1 MRRLQRAEEVTEGP
15 YELKELQAPVL
26 RGFGLTAFVNL
37 FEGSVGDLL
46 YPGLAQK
53 SGVTQVLHELHVP
66 DDPLYRADVSPINP
80 DTPEPEAEALPPPP
94 PQPAAGTAPDAAA
107 ATAAAAICGA
117 IKHALATGLLP
128 HEQQL
133 AASAP
138 APAPAVEGSAVA
150 AAATAAA
157 VAAAPADGPLPPRPF
172 TGSATVVDY
181 VRAYRSGA
189 TTPTEVAERII
200 AFVEAGGGASGP
212 GGGRRAAAAAGAPHV
227 GWFAPGGWRPEQ
239 IRKEAEES
247 THRLREG
254 RARSL
259 LEGVPFAVKD
269 AADALPYPTT
279 CGTTFVAAER
289 TPTADAPCVA
299 ALRALGCVLLG
310 KTSMHE
316 IGLGITGLNVGSK
329 ATAINPFSPGLAAPA
344 AAAAAGADGAKPA
357 SSPSGS
363 SGSKHLHYTGGS
375 SSGTAAVLAAG
386 VCPIA
391 IGSDGGGSIRIP
403 SAFCGLAGLKP
414 TNGRVGGLHCVH
426 VDCTV
431 ATLGPMAGCVQDVA
445 LMYAAM
451 CGAAQWADAGLPPR
465 SPGLLPEEPLPVL
478 LPSPWPRL
486 QPQAGAGAAGGGQK
500 GPLAGLRI
508 GVYDKWFDDAAPTVV
523 AACRAALAAAE
534 RCGAQVVAVCVPD
547 LEPLRVAHTVTIV
560 SEMAQNFRERATNP
574 RLRSAF
580 NPESRLALANSR
592 FWNSADY
599 IQAQRIRARANV
611 HFRRVLS
618 QVHVLATPT
627 TPIPSPRIHPAAL
640 TGGESNLQQ
649 VSRVMRFIVA
659 PNMIGLPALSLP
671 VGLVP
676 AEEDRTA
683 AAGPSSGAVMLPAG
697 LQLMGRPQEEATL
710 LRVGAVLEAELAK
723 AGVTAGAAPPVHINP
738 LTGERRGL

>member
-1 MRRLQRAEEVTEGP
+1 MC
-15 YELKELQAPVL
+15 AP
-26 RGFGLTAFVNL
+26 TAQVS
-37 FEGSVGDLL
+37 GS
-46 YPGLAQK
+46 
-53 SGVTQVLHELHVP
+53 
-66 DDPLYRADVSPINP
+66 
-80 DTPEPEAEALPPPP
+80 
-94 PQPAAGTAPDAAA
+94 
-107 ATAAAAICGA
+107 
-117 IKHALATGLLP
+117 
-128 HEQQL
+128 
-133 AASAP
+133 
-138 APAPAVEGSAVA
+138 
-150 AAATAAA
+150 
-157 VAAAPADGPLPPRPF
+157 
-172 TGSATVVDY
+172 
-181 VRAYRSGA
+181 A

-279 CGTTFVAAER
+279 CGTTF
-289 TPTADAPCVA
+289 
-299 ALRALGCVLLG
+299 
-310 KTSMHE
+310 
-316 IGLGITGLNVGSK
+316 
-329 ATAINPFSPGLAAPA
+329 
-344 AAAAAGADGAKPA
+344 
-357 SSPSGS
+357 
-363 SGSKHLHYTGGS
+363 
-375 SSGTAAVLAAG
+375 
-386 VCPIA
+386 
-391 IGSDGGGSIRIP
+391 
-403 SAFCGLAGLKP
+403 
-414 TNGRVGGLHCVH
+414 
-426 VDCTV
+426 
-431 ATLGPMAGCVQDVA
+431 DVA

-599 IQAQRIRARANV
+599 IQ
-611 HFRRVLS
+611 
-618 QVHVLATPT
+618 VHVLATPT

-640 TGGESNLQQ
+640 TG
-649 VSRVMRFIVA
+649 
-659 PNMIGLPALSLP
+659 
-671 VGLVP
+671 
-676 AEEDRTA
+676 
-683 AAGPSSGAVMLPAG
+683 GPSSGAVMLPAG

>member
-1 MRRLQRAEEVTEGP
+1 M
-15 YELKELQAPVL
+15 
-26 RGFGLTAFVNL
+26 
-37 FEGSVGDLL
+37 L
-46 YPGLAQK
+46 YPSLAQK
-53 SGVTQVLHELHVP
+53 SGVTQVLNELHVP
-66 DDPLYRADVSPINP
+66 DDPLYRADVSPIHP
-80 DTPEPEAEALPPPP
+80 DTPEPLAEALPPPP
-94 PQPAAGTAPDAAA
+94 PQPAAGTSADAAA
-107 ATAAAAICGA
+107 ATAAEAIRGA
-117 IKHALATGLLP
+117 IQHALQAGMLP
-128 HEQQL
+128 HEQLL
-133 AASAP
+133 AAP
-138 APAPAVEGSAVA
+138 AA
-150 AAATAAA
+150 
-157 VAAAPADGPLPPRPF
+157 AAAPAETAPAAAAGSGGPLPPQPF

-189 TTPTEVAERII
+189 TTPSEVAERII

-212 GGGRRAAAAAGAPHV
+212 GGGKRPAGAGGAPHV
-227 GWFAPGGWRPEQ
+227 GWFAPGGWRPDQ
-239 IRKEAEES
+239 IRKEAEEC
-247 THRLREG
+247 TQRLREG

-289 TPTADAPCVA
+289 TPTGDAPCVA
-299 ALRALGCVLLG
+299 ALRHLGCLLLG

-316 IGLGITGLNVGSK
+316 IGIGITGLNVASK
-329 ATAINPFSPGLAAPA
+329 ATAINPYSPGLASPA
-344 AAAAAGADGAKPA
+344 AAAAAAAASSSADGAKPA
-357 SSPSGS
+357 AAAASSNSGS
-363 SGSKHLHYTGGS
+363 SGSSGSSSKHLHYTGGS
-375 SSGTAAVLAAG
+375 SSGTAGILAAG

-414 TNGRVGGLHCVH
+414 TNGRVSGLHCTH

-445 LMYAAM
+445 LLYAAM
-451 CGAAQWADAGLPPR
+451 CGGAQWADASLPPPSR
-465 SPGLLPEEPLPVL
+465 GVAPEEPLPVL
-478 LPSPWPRL
+478 LPNPWPAAGPL
-486 QPQAGAGAAGGGQK
+486 QGAAGGGGK
-500 GPLAGLRI
+500 RPLEGLRI
-508 GVYDKWFDDAAPTVV
+508 GVYDKWFDDAAPPVV

-534 RCGAQVVAVCVPD
+534 RCGAQVVGVCVPD
-547 LEPLRVAHTVTIV
+547 LEQLRVAHTVTIV
-560 SEMAQNFRERATNP
+560 SEMAQNFRERVTNP
-574 RLRSAF
+574 RLRTAF
-580 NPESRLALANSR
+580 NPESRLALSNSR

-618 QVHVLATPT
+618 QVHVIATPT

-659 PNMIGLPALSLP
+659 PNMVGLPALSLP

-676 AEEDRTA
+676 AEEDRLGAGAGAGA
-683 AAGPSSGAVMLPAG
+683 AAGAGPSSGAVMLPAG

-723 AGVTAGAAPPVHINP
+723 AGVAGGATPPVHINP
-738 LTGERRGL
+738 ITGERRGL